1 MFRLDGKVALVSG
14 GGRGMGFGIAQALA
28 AQGAHVVVNDFHQD
42 RAESAARQLCEAGL
56 KASAQA
62 ADLTDRAAIFAMV
75 ERIQAEVGVVDIF
88 VHNAGIPAQGWGYTP
103 FLQSPESEWNAWLQL
118 NLHGLMHACQ
128 ALLPAMQE
136 QGWGHQL
143 RRGAHGHGHGAVC
156 LWCGQGGSDWLHSQS
171 LGRSGPARGDGQRS
185 VAGHHEQL
193 GRLGEDCQKGHVR
206 GPGRIAPGCG
216 GGRELSRIDRG

>member
-14 GGRGMGFGIAQALA
+14 AGRGMGFGIAQALA

-42 RAESAARQLCEAGL
+42 RAESAARQLREAGL

-128 ALLPAMQE
+128 ALLPAMQ
-136 QGWGHQL
+136 QRAGAALWPSTPTRRARPRAWGCAPMVRP
-143 RRGAHGHGHGAVC
+143 RRRLASFAISRAK
-156 LWCGQGGSDWLHSQS
+156 W
-171 LGRSGPARGDGQRS
+171 ARM
-185 VAGHHEQL
+185 A
-193 GRLGEDCQKGHVR
+193 
-206 GPGRIAPGCG
+206 
-216 GGRELSRIDRG
+216 